1 MAEPTKEEAHATIQ
15 PYNGLYSD
23 IETRTSPEKPL
34 LLAHYTTVKAVEQIL
49 KNEEMW
55 FANPLYI
62 NDSTECV
69 LASFSAVRF
78 GTRSAEGYTTSLL
91 PLLNVLEG

>member
-49 KNEEMW
+49 RTRKCG
-55 FANPLYI
+55 
-62 NDSTECV
+62 SRT
-69 LASFSAVRF
+69 RF
-78 GTRSAEGYTTSLL
+78 T
-91 PLLNVLEG
+91 